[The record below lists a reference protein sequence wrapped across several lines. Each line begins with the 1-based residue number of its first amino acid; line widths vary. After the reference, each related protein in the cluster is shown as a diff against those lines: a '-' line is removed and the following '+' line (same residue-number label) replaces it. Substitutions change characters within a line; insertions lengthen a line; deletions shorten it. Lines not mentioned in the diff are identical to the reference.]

1 MIEFTGTLKEDKVQ
15 GLDKDFLEKIK
26 LVFGSSGVKGK
37 VNVSSGKRYMEEHF
51 NNPQLFDRHWSKNNF
66 GKRSVRGRFTPLAQL
81 ADEANDPKITKL
93 MKQLVLRT
101 EADVEGTDWGK
112 WNLRSPGGAP
122 GQKIEGFDHPK
133 VKYGSG
139 KWTPGINKINKLI
152 DNNDNLSNE
161 AKTSLKKEIKRS
173 IGIVR
178 KTYGG
183 VQSDHHKGVKAD
195 FQYKYLNPETIATMK
210 ALGIKMTH
218 ETGKKLVDAN
228 FKPLQNMT
236 LNQLK
241 EKLASRTFKNKVA
254 AHKSGLNRNAEW
266 YRMLGTGDNRPAPQ
280 ERQQRNRMVSIAK
293 ERIKDLVKPRGHVY
307 TKEEKEEK
315 AKAYQDLLDAGGT
328 SRFASYWTK
337 FLPKDVPGPEEVGIR
352 ETESIMKEPLPPS
365 VEEVGIRETESIM
378 AKPDEQAL
386 RHFDR
391 EESGDQKI
399 QPPRGYPDEEGVKLA
414 LEGSAIPLKNED
426 IELKEQLK
434 LEEQVPEKEPTQ
446 PIMDIDVVDDYK
458 MRQAKGFQEG
468 GSVLK
473 EPELSEDEEIAARQ
487 TGDTDIIS
495 EAVEDKVE
503 GTQPPKDSWL
513 IEKERGVV
521 QEEPGDT
528 TKMSIPEVQEKL
540 KETLEV
546 SSEPGSD
553 TVKLTT
559 RPDQVKKR
567 KVLKEALTE
576 KKALVE
582 AGPPDEVGIREAQKL
597 GITDPS
603 QQVIAK
609 QVKDEQ
615 ITEKAAQPPVDAEP
629 KALDLQSFIRQSMQR
644 DEDARK
650 IMNEQL
656 AAAADV
662 ENRIQKVEPFRFWNN
677 MSTPAKIVA
686 GIGMLVGTYAA
697 KDSPAGLQAVMNVI
711 DGAVNA
717 DIQAQ
722 KLTQQQQLV
731 VAKEAT
737 RRAKAAVDRY
747 KATAT
752 SPQTKAKLL
761 ELAQALE
768 VKRAGIAK
776 KQQLQ
781 HLRGYVMNQAR
792 DGKLHLVPPS
802 LMRMVYPKED
812 MKRIDTMRTDYEKE
826 RKERKIQPV
835 LSAYRRMHNLISR
848 DEEISGMDD
857 IAIVFSFMKLLD
869 PGSVVRESEFET
881 AANAGPRAKYFA
893 RQWNRFIT
901 GGRFTQADRR
911 GFLKSALTLVK
922 PALDEEKQLQKKYI
936 SMSRRYGYP
945 AAFII
950 PPSTRYFDLPG
961 TMDEAAIRK
970 IMKERGKTYEE
981 AYDIHNQVAKRQA
994 AKPRVSR
1001 ATKHRQ
1007 KMGF

>member
-1 MIEFTGTLKEDKVQ
+1 VTDKDLQRFDLKEGDDPKTTAPSAEY
-15 GLDKDFLEKIK
+15 LEKLKIK
-26 LVFGSSGVKGK
+26 DEGSGVPF
-37 VNVSSGKRYMEEHF
+37 VQE
-51 NNPQLFDRHWSKNNF
+51 
-66 GKRSVRGRFTPLAQL
+66 SV
-81 ADEANDPKITKL
+81 
-93 MKQLVLRT
+93 
-101 EADVEGTDWGK
+101 
-112 WNLRSPGGAP
+112 
-122 GQKIEGFDHPK
+122 
-133 VKYGSG
+133 
-139 KWTPGINKINKLI
+139 
-152 DNNDNLSNE
+152 
-161 AKTSLKKEIKRS
+161 
-173 IGIVR
+173 
-178 KTYGG
+178 
-183 VQSDHHKGVKAD
+183 
-195 FQYKYLNPETIATMK
+195 
-210 ALGIKMTH
+210 
-218 ETGKKLVDAN
+218 
-228 FKPLQNMT
+228 
-236 LNQLK
+236 
-241 EKLASRTFKNKVA
+241 
-254 AHKSGLNRNAEW
+254 
-266 YRMLGTGDNRPAPQ
+266 
-280 ERQQRNRMVSIAK
+280 
-293 ERIKDLVKPRGHVY
+293 
-307 TKEEKEEK
+307 EEKEEVKDYVPSHTTLDQLPEDMK
-315 AKAYQDLLDAGGT
+315 AKEPPTDIIEEYQQRT
-328 SRFASYWTK
+328 E
-337 FLPKDVPGPEEVGIR
+337 KDVMKLNEGGLIPPLPDDPEEKKR
-352 ETESIMKEPLPPS
+352 
-365 VEEVGIRETESIM
+365 
-378 AKPDEQAL
+378 D
-386 RHFDR
+386 
-391 EESGDQKI
+391 
-399 QPPRGYPDEEGVKLA
+399 
-414 LEGSAIPLKNED
+414 
-426 IELKEQLK
+426 
-434 LEEQVPEKEPTQ
+434 
-446 PIMDIDVVDDYK
+446 
-458 MRQAKGFQEG
+458 
-468 GSVLK
+468 
-473 EPELSEDEEIAARQ
+473 
-487 TGDTDIIS
+487 TGQTDIIS

-503 GTQPPKDSWL
+503 GTQL
-513 IEKERGVV
+513 E

-528 TKMSIPEVQEKL
+528 TKMSIPEVQAKL

-553 TVKLTT
+553 VIKLTT

-582 AGPPDEVGIREAQKL
+582 AGPPDEPGIRQAQKL

-603 QQVIAK
+603 QQVVNE

-615 ITEKAAQPPVDAEP
+615 ITEKTAQPPVDVEP
-629 KALDLQSFIRQSMQR
+629 KAFNLQSFIQQTMQR

-662 ENRIQKVEPFRFWNN
+662 ENKIQKVEPFRFWNN

-686 GIGMLVGTYAA
+686 GIGMLIGGYAA
-697 KDSPAGLQAVMNVI
+697 KDSPSGLQAVMNVI

-752 SPQTKAKLL
+752 SPQTKAKLM

-768 VKRAGIAK
+768 VKRVGIAK

-792 DGKLHLVPPS
+792 SGKLHLVPPS

-812 MKRIDTMRTDYEKE
+812 MKRIDSMRTDYEKE

-901 GGRFTQADRR
+901 GGRFTQSDRK
-911 GFLKSALTLVK
+911 GFLKSALNLVK

-950 PPSTRYFDLPG
+950 PQSTRYFDLPG

-970 IMKERGKTYEE
+970 IMKERGKTYDE
-981 AYDIHNQVAKRQA
+981 ASDIHNQVAKRQA

>member
-1 MIEFTGTLKEDKVQ
+1 MVRNLDRMKKLAKLSGVPLERILKFQKRESDNGILLAGDQGKSGGDLHLHKNTALLLTKRGGLLANKKLYDKIKSLKTTPGKKQVSEYSTWLVKNEEIQDKLLVALLKDTTRMANQYVKKIFNREPADHEYYAYWNSKPETAMEGIATHFKSKDPNLKTLQFNIKGFLKQDKSYLQDDIDVDEKYKIPTTRSKILAWMKKYGWKSKDIGKMVDGKWVGYHPGDTMVQPKKEKSPHKRELEQMSVPKQVVKETVTDKDLQRFDLKEGDDPKTTAPSAEY
-15 GLDKDFLEKIK
+15 LEKLKIK
-26 LVFGSSGVKGK
+26 DEGSGVP
-37 VNVSSGKRYMEEHF
+37 F
-51 NNPQLFDRHWSKNNF
+51 
-66 GKRSVRGRFTPLAQL
+66 
-81 ADEANDPKITKL
+81 
-93 MKQLVLRT
+93 
-101 EADVEGTDWGK
+101 
-112 WNLRSPGGAP
+112 
-122 GQKIEGFDHPK
+122 
-133 VKYGSG
+133 
-139 KWTPGINKINKLI
+139 
-152 DNNDNLSNE
+152 
-161 AKTSLKKEIKRS
+161 
-173 IGIVR
+173 
-178 KTYGG
+178 
-183 VQSDHHKGVKAD
+183 VQ
-195 FQYKYLNPETIATMK
+195 E
-210 ALGIKMTH
+210 
-218 ETGKKLVDAN
+218 
-228 FKPLQNMT
+228 
-236 LNQLK
+236 
-241 EKLASRTFKNKVA
+241 
-254 AHKSGLNRNAEW
+254 
-266 YRMLGTGDNRPAPQ
+266 
-280 ERQQRNRMVSIAK
+280 
-293 ERIKDLVKPRGHVY
+293 
-307 TKEEKEEK
+307 
-315 AKAYQDLLDAGGT
+315 
-328 SRFASYWTK
+328 
-337 FLPKDVPGPEEVGIR
+337 
-352 ETESIMKEPLPPS
+352 S
-365 VEEVGIRETESIM
+365 VEEEIKDYVPSHTTLDQL
-378 AKPDEQAL
+378 P
-386 RHFDR
+386 
-391 EESGDQKI
+391 EEMKVEDSV
-399 QPPRGYPDEEGVKLA
+399 EEKVSDPQDL
-414 LEGSAIPLKNED
+414 I
-426 IELKEQLK
+426 
-434 LEEQVPEKEPTQ
+434 V
-446 PIMDIDVVDDYK
+446 DYK
-458 MRQAKGFQEG
+458 NRKAKGFQEG

-473 EPELSEDEEIAARQ
+473 EPQLPDDPEERKRV
-487 TGDTDIIS
+487 TGETDIIS
-495 EAVEDKVE
+495 EAIEDKVE
-503 GTQPPKDSWL
+503 GTQ
-513 IEKERGVV
+513 IE

-528 TKMSIPEVQEKL
+528 TKMSIPEVQAKL

-553 TVKLTT
+553 VVKLTT

-576 KKALVE
+576 KKQLVE
-582 AGPPDEVGIREAQKL
+582 AGPPDEPGIRQAMAQ

-603 QQVIAK
+603 QQVISE

-615 ITEKAAQPPVDAEP
+615 ITEKAAQPPVDVEP
-629 KALDLQSFIRQSMQR
+629 KAFDLQSFIQQTMQR
-644 DEDARK
+644 DDEAHK

-662 ENRIQKVEPFRFWNN
+662 ENKIQKVEPYRFWNN

-686 GIGMLVGTYAA
+686 GIGMLVGAYSA
-697 KDSPAGLQAVMNVI
+697 KDTPSGLQAVMNVI

-812 MKRIDTMRTDYEKE
+812 MKRIDTMRTNYEKE

-945 AAFII
+945 AAFVI

>member
-1 MIEFTGTLKEDKVQ
+1 MVRNLDRMKKLAKLSGVPLQRILKFQKRESDNGILLAGDQGKSGGDLHLHRNTALLLTRRGGLLANKKLYDKIKSLKTTPGKKQVSEYSTWLVKNEEIQDKLLVALLKDTTRMADNYVKKIFNREPADHEYYAYWNSKPETAMEGIATHFKSRDPNLKTLQFNIKGFLKQDKSYLQDDIDVDEKYKIPTTRSKIAAWMKKYGWKSKDIGKMVDGKWVGYHPGDTMVQPKKEKSPPKEQITGTAKETVTDKDLQRFDLKEGDDPKTTAPSAEY
-15 GLDKDFLEKIK
+15 LEKLKIK
-26 LVFGSSGVKGK
+26 DEGSGVPF
-37 VNVSSGKRYMEEHF
+37 VQE
-51 NNPQLFDRHWSKNNF
+51 
-66 GKRSVRGRFTPLAQL
+66 SV
-81 ADEANDPKITKL
+81 
-93 MKQLVLRT
+93 
-101 EADVEGTDWGK
+101 
-112 WNLRSPGGAP
+112 
-122 GQKIEGFDHPK
+122 
-133 VKYGSG
+133 
-139 KWTPGINKINKLI
+139 
-152 DNNDNLSNE
+152 
-161 AKTSLKKEIKRS
+161 
-173 IGIVR
+173 
-178 KTYGG
+178 
-183 VQSDHHKGVKAD
+183 
-195 FQYKYLNPETIATMK
+195 
-210 ALGIKMTH
+210 
-218 ETGKKLVDAN
+218 
-228 FKPLQNMT
+228 
-236 LNQLK
+236 
-241 EKLASRTFKNKVA
+241 
-254 AHKSGLNRNAEW
+254 
-266 YRMLGTGDNRPAPQ
+266 
-280 ERQQRNRMVSIAK
+280 
-293 ERIKDLVKPRGHVY
+293 
-307 TKEEKEEK
+307 EEKEEVKDYVPSHTTLDQLPEDMK
-315 AKAYQDLLDAGGT
+315 AKEPPTDIIEEYQQRT
-328 SRFASYWTK
+328 E
-337 FLPKDVPGPEEVGIR
+337 KDVMKLNEGGLIPPLPDDPEEKKRV
-352 ETESIMKEPLPPS
+352 
-365 VEEVGIRETESIM
+365 
-378 AKPDEQAL
+378 
-386 RHFDR
+386 
-391 EESGDQKI
+391 
-399 QPPRGYPDEEGVKLA
+399 
-414 LEGSAIPLKNED
+414 
-426 IELKEQLK
+426 
-434 LEEQVPEKEPTQ
+434 
-446 PIMDIDVVDDYK
+446 
-458 MRQAKGFQEG
+458 
-468 GSVLK
+468 
-473 EPELSEDEEIAARQ
+473 
-487 TGDTDIIS
+487 TGQTDIIS

-503 GTQPPKDSWL
+503 GTQL
-513 IEKERGVV
+513 E

-528 TKMSIPEVQEKL
+528 TKMSIPEVQAKL

-553 TVKLTT
+553 VIKLTT

-582 AGPPDEVGIREAQKL
+582 AGPPDEPGIRQAQKL

-603 QQVIAK
+603 QQVVNE

-615 ITEKAAQPPVDAEP
+615 ITEKTAQPPVDVEP
-629 KALDLQSFIRQSMQR
+629 KAFNLQSFIQQTMQR

-662 ENRIQKVEPFRFWNN
+662 ENKIQKVEPFRFWNN

-686 GIGMLVGTYAA
+686 GIGMLIGGYAA
-697 KDSPAGLQAVMNVI
+697 KDSPSGLQAVMNVI

-752 SPQTKAKLL
+752 SPQTKAKLM

-768 VKRAGIAK
+768 VKRVGIAK

-792 DGKLHLVPPS
+792 SGKLHLVPPS

-812 MKRIDTMRTDYEKE
+812 MKRIDSMRTDYEKE

-901 GGRFTQADRR
+901 GGRFTQSDRK
-911 GFLKSALTLVK
+911 GFLKSALNLVK

-950 PPSTRYFDLPG
+950 PQSTRYFDLPG

-981 AYDIHNQVAKRQA
+981 ASDIHNQVAKRQA